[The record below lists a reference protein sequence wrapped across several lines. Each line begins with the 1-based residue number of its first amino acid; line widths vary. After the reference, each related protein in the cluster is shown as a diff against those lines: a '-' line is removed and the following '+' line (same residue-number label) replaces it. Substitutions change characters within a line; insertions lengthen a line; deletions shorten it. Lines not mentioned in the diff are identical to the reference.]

1 MPQQSS
7 FKKQKGERS
16 VLLSSQK
23 LKVNKSGSRTFLDL
37 SIAKNRHGKRIEQRK
52 GKFQKQGKQ
61 SNNGQKGQNLTKL
74 MKQSLAMT
82 KEVNLKN
89 ELEFARRATSSGG
102 TMRIVKAP
110 AKDPTEQTRKGPKP
124 QKKKKAQTVIGVGG
138 KRM

>member
-1 MPQQSS
+1 
-7 FKKQKGERS
+7 
-16 VLLSSQK
+16 V
-23 LKVNKSGSRTFLDL
+23 
-37 SIAKNRHGKRIEQRK
+37 KNRHGKRIEQRK

-61 SNNGQKGQNLTKL
+61 ANGQKSQNLTKL